1 MARVGSGERPP
12 RGPLNRVNVVGG
24 GLAGCEAAWQL
35 ARAGFPVRLVEMRP
49 GKSTGAHTG
58 GGLAE
63 LVCSN
68 SLKSALLHNAHGCL
82 KAELELLES
91 LLIEAANFSRVPAG
105 SALAVDR
112 QKFSAEVE
120 RRLTAD
126 PLVEVVRE
134 EVTEPP
140 EAPAVLATGP
150 LTAPTLMG
158 RLEDELGRGRLFFHD
173 ATSPVVT
180 ADSLDPEKVFPAG
193 RHGAGDD
200 YLNVGLSAEAYENF
214 WQNLLTLPRA
224 PVHAVDREPVGDDFA
239 VFEGC
244 LPLEV
249 LAERGRD
256 ALRFGP
262 LRPVGLRRPDTGES
276 YHAVIQLRAED
287 RGRTRYSLVGC
298 QTRLTPPAQRT
309 LLRSLPGLERAEFVR
324 YGRMHRN
331 SYLDGPALLVSTLE
345 FRGRPGVFVAGQL
358 SGAEGYVEAAA
369 TGLLAGRN
377 LARRLR
383 GMEPLVPPRET
394 VLGGL
399 VRTLSGVERED
410 EDGPPSPVNANFGLL
425 PPLSGQV
432 RGKKDRRTALALR
445 ALAAMRAFRWRLG
458 SVGPP

>member
-1 MARVGSGERPP
+1 MNPGRVT
-12 RGPLNRVNVVGG
+12 VVGG
-24 GLAGCEAAWQL
+24 GPAGCEAAWQL
-35 ARAGFPVRLVEMRP
+35 ARAGHPVRLYEMRP

-91 LLIEAANFSRVPAG
+91 LVIEAANFSRVPAG

-112 QKFSAEVE
+112 KKFSAVVE
-120 RRLTAD
+120 GRLAAD

-158 RLEDELGRGRLFFHD
+158 RLEEELGRGRLFFHD

-180 ADSLDPEKVFPAG
+180 AKSLDLEKVFPAG
-193 RHGAGDD
+193 RHGDGDD
-200 YLNVGLSAEAYENF
+200 YLNVGLSAVEYDNF

-224 PVHAVDREPVGDDFA
+224 TVHAVDHELVGDDFA

-262 LRPVGLRRPDTGES
+262 LRPVGLRRPDTGETF
-276 YHAVIQLRAED
+276 YAVIQLRAED
-287 RGRTRYSLVGC
+287 RGRTRYNLVGC

-331 SYLDGPALLVSTLE
+331 SYLDGPALLASTLE
-345 FRGRPGVFVAGQL
+345 LRGRPGVFVAGQL
-358 SGAEGYVEAAA
+358 SGAEGYVEAVA
-369 TGLLAGRN
+369 TGLLAGMN

-399 VRTLSGVERED
+399 VGALSGADRLD
-410 EDGPPSPVNANFGLL
+410 EDDPPCPVNANFGLL
-425 PPLSGQV
+425 PPLSGRA
-432 RGKKDRRTALALR
+432 RGKKERRTALALR
-445 ALAAMRAFRWRLG
+445 ALAATRAFRWRIENG
-458 SVGPP
+458 

>member
-1 MARVGSGERPP
+1 VEGTARSERPP
-12 RGPLNRVNVVGG
+12 RGPLRVTVVGG

-35 ARAGFPVRLVEMRP
+35 ARAGHPVRLFEMRP
-49 GKSTGAHTG
+49 GRSTGAHTG

-68 SLKSALLHNAHGCL
+68 SLKSLELHTAHGCL
-82 KAELELLES
+82 KAELELLGS
-91 LLIEAANFSRVPAG
+91 LLLESARLTRVPAG
-105 SALAVDR
+105 AALAVDR
-112 QKFSAEVE
+112 EKFSAEIE
-120 RRLTAD
+120 RKLTAD

-140 EAPAVLATGP
+140 EAPVVLATGP
-150 LTAPTLMG
+150 LTSPALMG
-158 RLEDELGRGRLFFHD
+158 RLEEKLGRGRFFFHD

-180 ADSLDPEKVFPAG
+180 AESLDPAKVFPAG
-193 RHGAGDD
+193 RHGRGDD
-200 YLNVGLSAEAYENF
+200 YLNVGLSAEEYERF
-214 WQNLLTLPRA
+214 RQNLLTLPRA
-224 PVHAVDREPVGDDFA
+224 PIHAVDEEIAGDDFA

-249 LAERGRD
+249 LAGRGRD

-262 LRPVGLRRPDTGES
+262 LRPVGLRRPDTEET

-287 RGRTRYSLVGC
+287 RERTRYSLVGC

-331 SYLDGPALLVSTLE
+331 GYLDGPALLEVTLE
-345 FRGRPGVFVAGQL
+345 LRGRPGVFVAGQL

-369 TGLLAGRN
+369 TGLLAGWN
-377 LARRLR
+377 LVRRLSGR
-383 GMEPLVPPRET
+383 EPLVPPRET

-399 VRTLSGVERED
+399 VRTLTGEGRTDASA
-410 EDGPPSPVNANFGLL
+410 PCPVNANFGLL
-425 PPLSGQV
+425 PPLSGRV
-432 RGKKDRRTALALR
+432 RGKRNRRTALALR

-458 SVGPP
+458 PGDPP

>member
-1 MARVGSGERPP
+1 MARAGDGERPP
-12 RGPLNRVNVVGG
+12 RGPFNRVTVVGG

-35 ARAGFPVRLVEMRP
+35 ARAGYPVRLVEMRP
-49 GKSTGAHTG
+49 GKTTGAHTG

-68 SLKSALLHNAHGCL
+68 SLKSTLLHNAHGCL
-82 KAELELLES
+82 KAELELLGS
-91 LLIEAANFSRVPAG
+91 LVIEAAYLSRVPAG

-112 QKFSAEVE
+112 ELFSAEVE
-120 RRLTAD
+120 HRLAAD

-134 EVTEPP
+134 EATEPP

-158 RLEDELGRGRLFFHD
+158 KLEEELGRGRLFFHD

-180 ADSLDPEKVFPAG
+180 AQSLDPEKVFPAG
-193 RHGAGDD
+193 RHGSGDD
-200 YLNVGLSAEAYENF
+200 YLNVGLTAETYEIF

-224 PVHAVDREPVGDDFA
+224 AVHAVDRELVGDDFA

-262 LRPVGLRRPDTGES
+262 LRPVGLHRPDTGES

-331 SYLDGPALLVSTLE
+331 SYLDGPALLASTLE
-345 FRGRPGVFVAGQL
+345 LRGRPGIFVAGQL
-358 SGAEGYVEAAA
+358 SGAEGYVEAIA
-369 TGLLAGRN
+369 TGLLTGRN

-399 VRTLSGVERED
+399 VKTLSGADRDD
-410 EDGPPSPVNANFGLL
+410 EDGPPCPVNANFGLL
-425 PPLSGQV
+425 PPLSGHV
-432 RGKKDRRTALALR
+432 RGKRDRRTALALR
-445 ALAAMRAFRWRLG
+445 SLAAMRAFRWRLG
-458 SVGPP
+458 ADGPP

>member
-1 MARVGSGERPP
+1 MTPGHVT
-12 RGPLNRVNVVGG
+12 VVGG

-35 ARAGFPVRLVEMRP
+35 ARAGHPVRLFEMRP
-49 GKSTGAHTG
+49 GKGTGAHTG

-68 SLKSALLHNAHGCL
+68 SLKSVELHNAHGCL
-82 KAELELLES
+82 KAELELLGS
-91 LLIEAANFSRVPAG
+91 LLIEAAKIYRVPAG

-112 QKFSAEVE
+112 ELFSAEVE
-120 RRLTAD
+120 RRLTAN

-150 LTAPTLMG
+150 LTGPTLMG
-158 RLEDELGRGRLFFHD
+158 RLDEELGRGRLFFHD

-180 ADSLDPEKVFPAG
+180 AESLDPEKVFPAG
-193 RHGAGDD
+193 RHGLGDD
-200 YLNVGLSAEAYENF
+200 YLNVGLCAEVYENF

-224 PVHAVDREPVGDDFA
+224 PVHAVDRELVGDAFA

-262 LRPVGLRRPDTGES
+262 LRPVGLRRPDTGQS
-276 YHAVIQLRAED
+276 YHAVIQLRAEN
-287 RGRTRYSLVGC
+287 RERTRYSLVGC
-298 QTRLTPPAQRT
+298 QTRLTPSAQRT

-331 SYLDGPALLVSTLE
+331 GYLDAPALLEASLE
-345 FRGRPGVFVAGQL
+345 LRGRPGVFVAGQL
-358 SGAEGYVEAAA
+358 SGAEGYVEAVA
-369 TGLLAGRN
+369 TGLLAGKN
-377 LARRLR
+377 LARRLS
-383 GMEPLVPPRET
+383 GSEPIVPPRET

-399 VRTLSGVERED
+399 VRTLSGADRND
-410 EDGPPSPVNANFGLL
+410 EDDPPCPVNAHYGLL
-425 PPLSGQV
+425 PPLSTRV
-432 RGKKDRRTALALR
+432 RGKRDRRTALALR
-445 ALAAMRAFRWRLG
+445 ALAAMRAFRWRIESPG
-458 SVGPP
+458 A

>member
-1 MARVGSGERPP
+1 MTPGRVS
-12 RGPLNRVNVVGG
+12 VVGG

-35 ARAGFPVRLVEMRP
+35 ARAGHPVRLFEMRP
-49 GKSTGAHTG
+49 GKGTGAHTG
-58 GGLAE
+58 DGLAE

-68 SLKSALLHNAHGCL
+68 SLKSVEIHNAHGCL
-82 KAELELLES
+82 KAELELLGS
-91 LLIEAANFSRVPAG
+91 LLMEAAKSCCVPAG

-112 QKFSAEVE
+112 ELFSAEVE

-158 RLEDELGRGRLFFHD
+158 RLEEELGRGRLFFHD

-180 ADSLDPEKVFPAG
+180 AESLDPEKVFPSG
-193 RHGAGDD
+193 RHGSGDD
-200 YLNVGLSAEAYENF
+200 YLNVGLRAEVYENF
-214 WQNLLTLPRA
+214 WRNLLTLPRA
-224 PVHAVDREPVGDDFA
+224 AVHAVDRELVGDAFT

-249 LAERGRD
+249 LAERGRE

-287 RGRTRYSLVGC
+287 REKTRYSLVGC
-298 QTRLTPPAQRT
+298 QTRLTPLAQRA

-331 SYLDGPALLVSTLE
+331 AYLDAPALLEANLE
-345 FRGRPGVFVAGQL
+345 LRERPGVFVAGQL
-358 SGAEGYVEAAA
+358 SGAEGYVEAVA
-369 TGLLAGRN
+369 TGLLAGMN
-377 LARRLR
+377 LARRLSGR
-383 GMEPLVPPRET
+383 EPLVPPRET

-399 VRTLSGVERED
+399 VRTLSGVDRIGGD
-410 EDGPPSPVNANFGLL
+410 APPCPVNANFGLL
-425 PPLSGQV
+425 PPLSTRV
-432 RGKKDRRTALALR
+432 RGKRDRRTALALR
-445 ALAAMRAFRWRLG
+445 ALAAMRSFR
-458 SVGPP
+458 